1 MKGEFLN
8 KKRLK
13 KINEK
18 LKEYYNSTFSLE
30 ENFFILRGKDL
41 YIISRDLLLLEDFE
55 SLKDVS
61 SGLYVGELYEDNFL
75 RLSVEG
81 TQILGEKASKNVLEL
96 DDCDWKQWMMKMNI
110 KSEKFKSYKKA
121 FYIIK
126 HKNKSTNKY
135 DYFGVGLIK
144 EDTLYNYI
152 PKNRAVKEF
161 H

>member
-18 LKEYYNSTFSLE
+18 LKEYYNSTFNLE
-30 ENFFILRGKDL
+30 EYFFILRNKDL
-41 YIISRDLLLLEDFE
+41 YIISRDLLLLEEFE

-81 TQILGEKASKNVLEL
+81 SQILGEKADKNVLEL
-96 DDCDWKQWMMKMNI
+96 DGCEWKQWMMKLNV
-110 KSEKFKSYKKA
+110 KSEKFKRYKKA
-121 FYIIK
+121 FYIVK
-126 HKNKSTNKY
+126 HKNKTTKKY
-135 DYFGVGLIK
+135 DFFGVGLLK

-152 PKNRAVKEF
+152 PKNRAVKEY